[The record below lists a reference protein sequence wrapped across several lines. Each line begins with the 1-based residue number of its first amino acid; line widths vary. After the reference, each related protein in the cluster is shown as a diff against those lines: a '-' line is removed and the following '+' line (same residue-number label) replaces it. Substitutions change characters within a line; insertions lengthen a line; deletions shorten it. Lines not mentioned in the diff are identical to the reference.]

1 MVKWATLP
9 IGRMVSRRIY
19 LGGAGWSDATSIF
32 VKGSNVHVTGWSN
45 GDLTF
50 RAQYWENGN
59 STSLYEDEDALG
71 VGNSIFVS
79 GSDVYIAGWEGD
91 FAKYWKNGVPTSLN
105 DGEPSARAHSIFV
118 TGGMPTDFTTSEGRP
133 R

>member
-1 MVKWATLP
+1 M
-9 IGRMVSRRIY
+9 
-19 LGGAGWSDATSIF
+19 
-32 VKGSNVHVTGWSN
+32 HVTGWSN

-91 FAKYWKNGVPTSLN
+91 FAKYWKNGVPISLT
-105 DGEPSARAHSIFV
+105 DGESGARAESIFV
-118 TGGMPTDFTTSEGRP
+118 TGGTPTDYTTSEGGSR
-133 R
+133 